1 MEKTLILFAHPALE
15 KSKVNLTLKEGVEE
29 LENITICDLYENYP
43 DFHIDVG
50 HEQELLKQHDHIVW
64 HHPFY
69 WYSVPA
75 LLKQWFD
82 LVLEYGWAYGKGG
95 DALSGKKV
103 TSVIS
108 TGGAEEAY
116 SVDGKMLTPLKNFLG
131 PLKEPP
137 PCASWII
144 RNLSFFTEP

>member
-1 MEKTLILFAHPALE
+1 M
-15 KSKVNLTLKEGVEE
+15 
-29 LENITICDLYENYP
+29 D
-43 DFHIDVG
+43 
-50 HEQELLKQHDHIVW
+50 
-64 HHPFY
+64 PFY
-69 WYSVPA
+69 WYSVPT